1 MTWRRLWLATSG
13 LVVLCAMTAGVVW
26 FLHRQPIGLDAHY
39 YRGIQASSVYP
50 VTLTTPILTALDARP
65 DTAAFKRHAAVPA
78 EEFTAVWDGFL
89 LTPTSRPYRFELES
103 DDGARL
109 YLGGT
114 LVIDDWGQ
122 HAVRTTSA
130 VRALSAGHHRIRI
143 EYQQFLGEAR
153 LQLRWDG
160 ERESVMHPLSPY
172 DVSPRQPSFAYV
184 RKLRPVVVH
193 SVPVLAAMW
202 SAFMVAVLFLPAIMW
217 LTKQIQ
223 ADDRSRYVLAGVV
236 GVTLFANA
244 IGSWW
249 GLPAWGWLAWAPD
262 EVFPRQVIEGIS
274 QRFGHG
280 WQTPYPAGHYY
291 LLTWLFAPVLSAVK
305 LGLMEPAIPHTA
317 TYMGLFV
324 IARLA
329 TVLMAAMTLVV
340 VYLVGQEVYGPRAG
354 AFAALITAFT
364 IPFGFYS
371 KVANLDVPYLFWFA
385 LSFYFYA
392 NVVKGNRP
400 GDLYGYAVAATLA
413 ICTKDQAYGLYLL
426 PTLHIALLAWRTAG
440 AGDSSR
446 PAAILRRVSGPAL
459 AAIAVFA
466 VVNNFAFNFNGF
478 IGHVQILTGGQSGNF
493 RMFSSDF
500 DGQRQ
505 LLADAL
511 PQFRWMFGW
520 TGLALVALGFW
531 RTWKLGPSRRHPW
544 VLLPA
549 ISYYLTFIA
558 VIGYHYDRFW
568 LPVALTLALMA
579 GVALEWLFTSK
590 ARQPFGRLVA
600 VAALVILVWRGSSV
614 DALMLIDSRYD
625 AERWLREH
633 IPSGSTAVYVGA
645 LSYLPRVDQLDIHPM
660 AATITETLSTRPQFV
675 VVNPEFM
682 RRYEAQRPEAEWWQW
697 FSSEHSPYRIV
708 YRKKARPRWL
718 ALSYEPRLYNGVHDR
733 YSNLGKIN
741 PDIVVFERRASFEP
755 DTSR

>member
-1 MTWRRLWLATSG
+1 
-13 LVVLCAMTAGVVW
+13 MTAGVVW

-39 YRGIQASSVYP
+39 YRGTQASSVYP
-50 VTLTTPILTALDARP
+50 VTLTNPILTALDASP

-114 LVIDDWGQ
+114 LVIDNWGQ

-202 SAFMVAVLFLPAIMW
+202 SALMVAVLFLPAIMW

-223 ADDRSRYVLAGVV
+223 GDDRSRYVLAGVV

-291 LLTWLFAPVLSAVK
+291 LLTWLFAPVLSAAK

-324 IARLA
+324 LARLA

-354 AFAALITAFT
+354 AFAAFITAFT

-371 KVANLDVPYLFWFA
+371 KVTNLDVPYLFWFA

-392 NVVKGNRP
+392 NVVKRNRP

-466 VVNNFAFNFNGF
+466 VVHNFAFNFNGF
-478 IGHVQILTGGQSGNF
+478 IGHVHILTGGQSGNF

-568 LPVALTLALMA
+568 LPVALTLGAHGGCGSGMALHVESASAIRAA
-579 GVALEWLFTSK
+579 GC
-590 ARQPFGRLVA
+590 R
-600 VAALVILVWRGSSV
+600 RGAG
-614 DALMLIDSRYD
+614 D
-625 AERWLREH
+625 
-633 IPSGSTAVYVGA
+633 
-645 LSYLPRVDQLDIHPM
+645 PRVERELGRCADAHRLPIRCRAL
-660 AATITETLSTRPQFV
+660 AARAHSIRVDGSLCGCGSAICPESISWTSIRWRRRSRKRCRRARSLSSSTR
-675 VVNPEFM
+675 NSCGDT
-682 RRYEAQRPEAEWWQW
+682 RRSGPRRNGGSGFPRSTRRTE
-697 FSSEHSPYRIV
+697 SST
-708 YRKKARPRWL
+708 
-718 ALSYEPRLYNGVHDR
+718 G
-733 YSNLGKIN
+733 
-741 PDIVVFERRASFEP
+741 RRRVP
-755 DTSR
+755 VGWR